1 MEVVDA
7 SVMVAVVHRQDPFH
21 QVSRAWF
28 EASLQAGRQLAA
40 PLLIMSEV
48 AGVIRR
54 ETGDPELARQAVDW
68 LYALPEL
75 HRFPLDEALA
85 SVAADLAIELALRG
99 ADAVYVALADQ
110 LQLPLVTWDRQQLER
125 GSRRIP
131 ARRSENAEESLW

>member
-28 EASLQAGRQLAA
+28 EAYLQAGGQLAA

-54 ETGDPELARQAVDW
+54 ETGAPELARQAVDW
-68 LYALPEL
+68 LYTLPEL

-125 GSRRIP
+125 GSRRIL
-131 ARRSENAEESLW
+131 ARRPDNV

>member
-1 MEVVDA
+1 
-7 SVMVAVVHRQDPFH
+7 
-21 QVSRAWF
+21 
-28 EASLQAGRQLAA
+28 
-40 PLLIMSEV
+40 MSEV

-54 ETGDPELARQAVDW
+54 ETGDPVLARQAVDW
-68 LYALPEL
+68 LYTLPEL

-125 GSRRIP
+125 GSRRIL
-131 ARRSENAEESLW
+131 ARRPDNV